1 MVLLVE
7 EAVRRLGV
15 NEAVLVQLESLRGRG
30 VREGRRKEGSQFSP
44 ALSAIDSRPV
54 STGHRRSLCAF
65 VPQCV
70 AVCESREQC
79 QQVKERAVNVP
90 SSDSLSSF

>member
-1 MVLLVE
+1 M
-7 EAVRRLGV
+7 
-15 NEAVLVQLESLRGRG
+15 QLESLGG
-30 VREGRRKEGSQFSP
+30 EEGCQRRKTGQSQFSP

-65 VPQCV
+65 VPQRI

-90 SSDSLSSF
+90 SSDSLSSL